1 MSSHVFELLKI
12 KGFHA
17 AEQKEL
23 EAESAR
29 FRLKPDQIGHMVA
42 SVSFCPTGGKML
54 FGPKIDEVQ
63 IINCETTDDYSDWD
77 TFCLVKVEDPPYD
90 PRLFIVRQE
99 HLEKPP
105 IN

>member
-1 MSSHVFELLKI
+1 LSSHVFELLKI

-17 AEQKEL
+17 AEQEEL
-23 EAESAR
+23 QAQSVR
-29 FRLKPDQIGHMVA
+29 FRLKPDEIGHMVA

-54 FGPKIDEVQ
+54 FGPKKDEVRV
-63 IINCETTDDYSDWD
+63 INCEATDDYSDWD

-90 PRLFIVRQE
+90 PRLLIVRQE
-99 HLEKPP
+99 YLEKPP